1 MLVLDHM
8 DWSTD
13 MTAITEKVEPPQ
25 AGTISVR
32 SFAIQ
37 CEVDR

>member
-1 MLVLDHM
+1 MLVVDQM
-8 DWSTD
+8 DWSAD

-25 AGTISVR
+25 VGTISAR